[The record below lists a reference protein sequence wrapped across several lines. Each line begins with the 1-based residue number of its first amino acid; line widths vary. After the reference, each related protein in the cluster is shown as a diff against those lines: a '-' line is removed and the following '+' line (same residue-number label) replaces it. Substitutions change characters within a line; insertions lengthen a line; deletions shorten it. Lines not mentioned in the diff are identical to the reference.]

1 MLFLDSGFLRSFNA
15 KSVFFIS
22 LLLSIIFPTVVKS
35 QSNTGFS
42 NGDLVYLSSD
52 QKKVYKLD
60 SYDDTTP
67 TLILTSSVLLAEPK
81 ISPDGTKVA
90 YRKAENSTTLPGSCS
105 ETTRT
110 FWALWVMDID
120 GKKNTRYLS
129 LLDLL
134 ESPTLTANDCNT
146 ASYQLS
152 SFNWAP
158 NGESIFVT
166 YSGIADS
173 AIIQFSYPR
182 DSPITATTFNRFSPI
197 EVW

>member
-42 NGDLVYLSSD
+42 NGNLVYLSSD
-52 QKKVYKLD
+52 QKKVYLLD

-105 ETTRT
+105 KYHTNFLGFMGHGYR
-110 FWALWVMDID
+110 WN
-120 GKKNTRYLS
+120 K
-129 LLDLL
+129 
-134 ESPTLTANDCNT
+134 
-146 ASYQLS
+146 
-152 SFNWAP
+152 
-158 NGESIFVT
+158 
-166 YSGIADS
+166 
-173 AIIQFSYPR
+173 
-182 DSPITATTFNRFSPI
+182 
-197 EVW
+197 